1 MIAEGSIGVKKL
13 DRDARL
19 IEKANRG
26 DLGYDIFANEN
37 VAISP
42 GKSELVDT
50 GVALQPPE
58 EWGLFIKD
66 RSSYASSK
74 NLETAAGVI
83 DQGYRGEV
91 KVLIRNHENRL
102 HRVLRGDKIAQLV
115 PIPVTNFDAK
125 EVNEFGQTERG
136 ADGFGST
143 GEK

>member
-1 MIAEGSIGVKKL
+1 MTTKGSIGVKKL

-42 GKSELVDT
+42 GKSELVGT

-58 EWGLFIKD
+58 GWGLFIKD

-83 DQGYRGEV
+83 DQGYQGEV

-102 HRVLRGDKIAQLV
+102 YRVLRGDKIAQLV
-115 PIPVTNFDAK
+115 PIPVTNFDVK
-125 EVNEFGQTERG
+125 EVNEFCQTERG
-136 ADGFGST
+136 SDGFGST

>member
-1 MIAEGSIGVKKL
+1 MTTEGSIGIKKL
-13 DRDARL
+13 DRDAKL
-19 IEKANRG
+19 VEKANQG

-37 VAISP
+37 VAINP
-42 GKSELVDT
+42 GKSELIDT
-50 GVALQPPE
+50 GVALQPPQG
-58 EWGLFIKD
+58 WGFFIKD

-91 KVLIRNHENRL
+91 KVLIRNYENRP

-115 PIPVTNFDAK
+115 PISATSFDIQ
-125 EVNEFGQTERG
+125 EVSQFNETQRG

>member
-1 MIAEGSIGVKKL
+1 MTTEGSIGIKKL
-13 DRDARL
+13 NRDAKL
-19 IEKANRG
+19 VEKANRG

-42 GKSELVDT
+42 GESELVGT
-50 GVALQPPE
+50 EVALQPPE
-58 EWGLFIKD
+58 GWGLFIKD

-83 DQGYRGEV
+83 DQGYQGEV
-91 KVLIRNHENRL
+91 KVLIRNHENKP

-115 PIPVTNFDAK
+115 PIPITNFGVQKVDQF
-125 EVNEFGQTERG
+125 NETERG
-136 ADGFGST
+136 ASGFGST